1 MKRYYAAGCIMLL
14 VVSILL
20 AATGW
25 SGESIAVR
33 YWYRLEIQTGDSTY
47 QCLGSSPL
55 DEKDFAKQL
64 LGAEYIVLDDVSYID
79 TTGTTKGWQEWDPKA
94 FPRLYI
100 NPRQVILFNPMKG
113 DPRKAAK
120 PTVTKQK

>member
-1 MKRYYAAGCIMLL
+1 MKQASAAVGIMT
-14 VVSILL
+14 VAVFILL

-25 SGESIAVR
+25 SEESAAVR
-33 YWYRLEIQTGDSTY
+33 HWYRLEIQTGDTTY
-47 QCLGSSPL
+47 QCLGSSL
-55 DEKDFAKQL
+55 SDEKEFAKQL

-100 NPRQVILFNPMKG
+100 NPRHVILFNPMKG

-120 PTVTKQK
+120 AAGVKPK